1 MRNRALFAG
10 AIIVVAAAVVATVLG
25 GPAIGPQPSRA
36 DRQPATISWPPPG

>member
-10 AIIVVAAAVVATVLG
+10 AIIAVAAAMIATVLG
-25 GPAIGPQPSRA
+25 GPAIDPRASRA